1 MALSHTLALL
11 DQQASA
17 ILADEFQLRCFDT
30 AYVPLINDPD
40 ITHAQLDE
48 GRKYAK
54 RLQTCVLQLTLQDV
68 DTLEDQLGS
77 ERYLQVHGA
86 VMQVLTA
93 GARQYG
99 GHLRAIGEDGL
110 SVLFNRSDCFQ
121 KATDTAILLHSL
133 CRYLLVRHLPGLP
146 LRAGIGIDHGPV
158 LASRCQPRPASGDG
172 GGEGL
177 HSLIWLGSPVRRAAR
192 LAAAAQR
199 SHSES
204 RSGVREGSH
213 HVTTGNTQWKWRDRS
228 YEEFLDDLESTNSCY
243 LKHRNSHFQ
252 RFERTLINTTSEEAS
267 PILLTQAVLDGLSE
281 TAPDNPGVRDGW
293 WKPQPA
299 SVRIEGYDGTIHGGD
314 MVYAAARQL
323 PALTPE
329 VAAS

>member
-1 MALSHTLALL
+1 MALSHILALL

-17 ILADEFQLRCFDT
+17 ILAEGFQLRSFDT

-48 GRKYAK
+48 GRKYTK
-54 RLQTCVLQLTLQDV
+54 KLQTCVLQLTLHDV
-68 DTLEDQLGS
+68 DALEEQLGP
-77 ERYLQVHGA
+77 ERYPQVHAA

-99 GHLRAIGEDGL
+99 GHLRALSDDGL
-110 SVLFNRSDCFQ
+110 SVLFDRSGCFQ

-146 LRAGIGIDHGPV
+146 LLAGIGIDHGAV
-158 LASRCQPRPASGDG
+158 VASRCQPRPASGD
-172 GGEGL
+172 EGL

-199 SHSES
+199 SHSQS
-204 RSGVREGSH
+204 QPGVREGSH
-213 HVTTGNTQWKWRDRS
+213 HVTTGTTQWKWRERS
-228 YEEFLDDLESTNSCY
+228 YEDFLDDLESTNSCY

-252 RFERTLINTTSEEAS
+252 RFERTLINTSTEESS
-267 PILLTQAVLDGLSE
+267 PILLTQEVLDGLRDS
-281 TAPDNPGVRDGW
+281 APDHPGLRDGW
-293 WKPQPA
+293 WKPQPE
-299 SVRIEGYDGTIHGGD
+299 SVRIEGYDGTILGGD

-323 PALTPE
+323 PSLSPE
-329 VAAS
+329 AAAS

>member
-1 MALSHTLALL
+1 MALSHILALL
-11 DQQASA
+11 DRQVSA
-17 ILADEFQLRCFDT
+17 ILAEGFQLRSFDT

-54 RLQTCVLQLTLQDV
+54 TLQTCVLHLTLHDI
-68 DTLEDQLGS
+68 DTLEEQLGPD
-77 ERYLQVHGA
+77 RYPQVHGA

-93 GARQYG
+93 GARQHG
-99 GHLRAIGEDGL
+99 GHLRTLSDDGL
-110 SVLFNRSDCFQ
+110 SVLFDRSGCFQ

-133 CRYLLVRHLPGLP
+133 CRCLLARHLPGLP
-146 LRAGIGIDHGPV
+146 LVAGIGIDHGAV
-158 LASRCQPRPASGDG
+158 VASRCHPRPASGDG

-199 SHSES
+199 GHS
-204 RSGVREGSH
+204 RSQAGVREGSH
-213 HVTTGNTQWKWRDRS
+213 HVTTGTTQWKWRERS
-228 YEEFLDDLESTNSCY
+228 YEDFLDDLESTSSCY

-252 RFERTLINTTSEEAS
+252 RFERTLINTTTAESS
-267 PILLTQAVLDGLSE
+267 PILLTQAVLDGLQE
-281 TAPDNPGVRDGW
+281 TAPDHPGLRDGW
-293 WKPQPA
+293 WKPQPD
-299 SVRIEGYDGTIHGGD
+299 SVRIEGYEGTILGGD

-323 PALTPE
+323 PPLSPE
-329 VAAS
+329 AAAS